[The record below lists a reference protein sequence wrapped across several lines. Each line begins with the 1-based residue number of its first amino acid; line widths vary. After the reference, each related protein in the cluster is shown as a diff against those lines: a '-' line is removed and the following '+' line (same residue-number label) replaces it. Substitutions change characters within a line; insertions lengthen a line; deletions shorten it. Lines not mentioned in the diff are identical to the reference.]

1 MERNDALRFPVFEDG
16 KGIAVEGGDDA
27 LLVVDHGGVK
37 HDLVNVF
44 TKDVNALI
52 VELFL
57 VFFVLLGRR
66 VGFWF

>member
-1 MERNDALRFPVFEDG
+1 
-16 KGIAVEGGDDA
+16 
-27 LLVVDHGGVK
+27 VK

-44 TKDVNALI
+44 AKDVNALI

-66 VGFWF
+66 VGFWFCGFWLIWRGCLLRPGGQK